1 MKTKLVKAAGRFGAR
16 YGQYVRR
23 RIADLESK
31 QRQKQRCPICMGV
44 AKRLS
49 KGIWKCRKCR
59 NKFAAH
65 AFFLDE
71 DSLRIK
77 QDKIRQFISRSKPI
91 AALGKPGKKESKP
104 LKEAKANSNKSKLS
118 KKSGEKPKNK

>member
-71 DSLRIK
+71 DSLRMK
-77 QDKIRQFISRSKPI
+77 QDKIRQFISRNKLVAVPE
-91 AALGKPGKKESKP
+91 KQEKESKP